1 MNRMPVKFSKLIIGT
16 MRLGK
21 WGVGMDKKEY
31 QAFIE
36 GCMALGLNDFDHAD
50 IYGDYTTEKEF
61 GEVLKD
67 APSLR
72 DEIQITTKCGIK
84 KISVNRPFHKIDSYD
99 SSSTHIINSVH
110 NSLRNLNTDYIDV
123 LLIHRPDLLMHAH
136 EVAETFAGL
145 KKEGK
150 VNHFGVSNF
159 LPHQFELL
167 NEVFPLCTNQ
177 VEASAVH
184 LDPIHDGTL
193 DQCQKYSITPTI
205 WSPLGGGKLFDKS
218 STDKQIV
225 RIRHM
230 ASEIMEKHDASLD
243 QVLLAWLM
251 RHPSGP
257 IPVLGT
263 SKLSRIKDSKKS
275 LDIHLTREEWYQ
287 IYTASTGKNVA

>member
-1 MNRMPVKFSKLIIGT
+1 

-21 WGVGMDKKEY
+21 WGVGMTKSEY
-31 QAFIE
+31 HAFIE
-36 GCMALGLNDFDHAD
+36 GCIELELTDFDHAD

-61 GEVLKD
+61 GEVLKSI
-67 APSLR
+67 PSLR
-72 DEIQITTKCGIK
+72 SKIQIITKCGIK
-84 KISVNRPFHKIDSYD
+84 KKSTNRPFHKIDSYD

-110 NSLRNLNTDYIDV
+110 NSLRNLHTDYLDV

-136 EVAETFAGL
+136 EVGETFASL

-150 VNHFGVSNF
+150 VLHFGVSNF

-177 VEASAVH
+177 VEASAIH
-184 LDPIHDGTL
+184 LQPFLDGTF

-205 WSPLGGGKLFDKS
+205 WSPLGGGKVFDSS
-218 STDKQIV
+218 STDKQVV

-230 ASEIMEKHDASLD
+230 ASEIMEKHDATLD

-251 RHPSGP
+251 RHPSDP
-257 IPVLGT
+257 VPVLGT
-263 SKLSRIKDSKKS
+263 SKLSRVKDSQKALSIK
-275 LDIHLTREEWYQ
+275 LTREEWYQ
-287 IYTASTGKNVA
+287 IFTASTGENVA